1 MTQASPSQR
10 DLAARADA
18 LRALHRPGRP
28 LVLPNVWDAA
38 SARVVAAAGFPAL
51 ATSSAAVAASL
62 GWADGEQLP
71 PDEMFAAVGRVARVS
86 DLPLT
91 ADIESGYGLGAEQL
105 VERLLAAGAVGC
117 NLEDSDPSTGR
128 LRPIE
133 EQADRL
139 ARVREAATAA
149 GVGLVLNARVDV
161 FLPRVQGVQDGV
173 QDGAQDGVEDR
184 AGEAVRRGRRYLEA
198 GADCVYPILAPLET
212 LDGLVREIGGPVNAI
227 ATPDAAV
234 IAALTAT
241 NVARISLAGSLF
253 RAAQDQLRA
262 LVEGLEPQG

>member
-1 MTQASPSQR
+1 MSESASSQR
-10 DLAARADA
+10 DLARWADA

-38 SARVVAAAGFPAL
+38 SARLVAGAGFPAL

-62 GWADGEQLP
+62 GWADGEQTP
-71 PDEMFAAVGRVARVS
+71 VDEMFAAIGRIARVARES

-91 ADIESGYGLGAEQL
+91 ADIETGYGLGPEQL

-128 LRPIE
+128 LQPLE
-133 EQADRL
+133 EQAGRI
-139 ARVREAATAA
+139 AQVRAAATAA

-161 FLPRVQGVQDGV
+161 FLGRVQGV
-173 QDGAQDGVEDR
+173 EDPP
-184 AGEAVRRGRRYLEA
+184 GEAVRRGRRYLEA
-198 GADCVYPILAPLET
+198 GADCVYPITAPLET
-212 LDGLVREIGGPVNAI
+212 MEGLVRGIGGPVNAI
-227 ATPDAAV
+227 ATPDAGV
-234 IAALTAT
+234 ISALAAT
-241 NVARISLAGSLF
+241 NVARISLAGTLF

-262 LVEGLEPQG
+262 LVAGLAYSDAAGGP

>member
-1 MTQASPSQR
+1 VTPRSPSQR

-38 SARVVAAAGFPAL
+38 SAGVVAAAGFPAL

-71 PDEMFAAVGRVARVS
+71 PDEMFAAVGRVAHVS

-161 FLPRVQGVQDGV
+161 FLPRVQGV
-173 QDGAQDGVEDR
+173 EDR
-184 AGEAVRRGRRYLEA
+184 VGEAVRRGRRYLEA